1 MFSKN
6 KKTKI
11 LFTTLVVSIIILI
24 SSATFWQPFIIN
36 QINDRISINRFEV
49 ISARISGNLFSSIK
63 IYDLKVIHPS
73 YGNMSI
79 NRGLININFFSSLIN
94 GLTFDDIRIEDL
106 ITQPFNKKLNKS
118 KSIKNYS
125 NPNIPFDIDH
135 FFISGQIPIEFQN
148 DILVL
153 IGEIEGSIA
162 GDNDLELEISTL
174 NLKNQGENSIEFN
187 MDNVDLIANQEGI
200 IIDQFS
206 GKIWDAPISGAVS
219 YLHNQTKFI
228 GSINIDEFYVSEELF
243 SRTPL
248 KGKFGHI
255 SGKVDFESVD
265 GDISGNLSIS
275 NQLGLEMS
283 GDINLIS
290 KDSNIL
296 LRSLN
301 LYGEDSRLRA
311 NGVWENNRRISG
323 YFYLDSLDLSRWLI
337 EQDPTLLSGMAILEG
352 SIDEKKALE
361 NIELTLEV
369 AEYGVFSEHES
380 SFHGTVLY
388 SDSII
393 STVDPVML
401 IIGESILSI
410 DGEADLKSRKLD
422 IIADLEN
429 ADIDIINRFWM
440 DEFKRGSATGK
451 LKIRGTIER
460 PDAVAD
466 LNCKNIVYRDF
477 SLNSLSFHSEMESE
491 SNFPSGFVN
500 LKIEKGKW
508 KDEYFDSGTLDI
520 SFSKNRMVVENCHFK
535 SGEDYLLISGS
546 WLSKNKYKIDRL
558 QSAYR
563 DNYLVNAKPIYI
575 IYNDTTVSIEPFEIH
590 INDGIL
596 DGILTIGSFSEGRL
610 KMSNFDANVIT
621 QFIDNKYLDLSGIIF
636 GELGFSASNNSPT
649 YDIDI
654 ALKKG
659 SYLGEPYDQMN
670 LAILLESGVMHIDDI
685 SMTRDTSFGFQL
697 SGILPLKNSS
707 RDKSMVSLYTTYKD
721 LPMQMLHKLI
731 PKFYNIEG
739 QATGNLK
746 LYGSLDKTKIEFNTK
761 VSNAVFDRVFLGNIN
776 SKGLYEDNYL
786 LVDYANSKNKDE
798 TITSYGRVPFDLNLS
813 SEQFGQFFVNDS
825 INYHSRASL
834 SSMPFLSPYIPEL
847 DSIRGDIDIILS
859 LTGPASA
866 IMRDGSIEINNSS
879 VYTMLINNP
888 LISVDGKA
896 VVVANEMNINYLN
909 GASINQVK
917 KNKLQNIDNVKVSGS
932 IDFSSFFEP
941 KYNLLVNSINKKN
954 IHIDAIPIDLVGSV
968 DSLDITITGRDTVA
982 IAGTI
987 EAVGATLF
995 HEFISEDIGTTLSN
1009 NEGVVIS
1016 YSLNIPIKDEGK
1028 FQNSQVDAM
1037 MIGEISISK
1046 TGNEFWNIGGEVYID
1061 DGSILSFKD
1070 NFTGLNGYVT
1080 FDNNGINPNMDLMAS
1095 TNIADEE
1102 IRLRITGDLDDAD
1115 LILESSSG
1123 FSESDIIELLTFG
1136 ARFEDQE
1143 LSSTGFGVQAT
1154 SVLGSLLETQ
1164 FEKNLEEMSALKML
1178 KPDEID
1184 VSGTASF
1191 ISGQNLSASERS
1203 DLEDFK
1209 ISAKKKFGSKT
1220 YANLSYKKSFSLTNP
1235 DQLQIGVE
1243 YKLNRNLSLVGNMD
1257 DKGNLHLKYRYRY
1270 AY

>member
-6 KKTKI
+6 KKSKI
-11 LFTTLVVSIIILI
+11 LVITLVISVIILI
-24 SSATFWQPFIIN
+24 SSAVFWEPFIIS

-49 ISARISGNLFSSIK
+49 TSARISGNLFSSIK
-63 IYDLKVIHPS
+63 IYDVNVIHPS

-79 NRGLININFFSSLIN
+79 NRGLINIDFFSSLIS

-106 ITQPFNKKLNKS
+106 ITQPFNKELNKS
-118 KSIKNYS
+118 KPIKYYS
-125 NPNIPFDIDH
+125 SPSMPFDIDH

-153 IGEIEGSIA
+153 IGEIEGSITS
-162 GDNDLELEISTL
+162 DNDLKLEISTL

-187 MDNVDLIANQEGI
+187 MNNVDLIANKEGV

-206 GKIWDAPISGAVS
+206 GKIGNAPISGGVS
-219 YLHNQTKFI
+219 YLHDQSKFI
-228 GSINIDEFYVSEELF
+228 GSINIDEFYISEELF

-283 GDINLIS
+283 GDINLI
-290 KDSNIL
+290 KKESNIL

-301 LYGEDSRLRA
+301 LYGEDSRLRV
-311 NGVWENNRRISG
+311 NGVWEGNRRISG

-337 EQDPTLLSGMAILEG
+337 EQNPTLLSGMAILEG
-352 SIDEKKALE
+352 SIDEQKALE

-369 AEYGVFSEHES
+369 AEYGIFSEQES
-380 SFHGTVLY
+380 SFHGTVSY

-393 STVDPVML
+393 STIDPVML

-410 DGEADLKSRKLD
+410 DGETDLKSRKLD

-429 ADIDIINRFWM
+429 ADINIINRFWM
-440 DEFKRGSATGK
+440 DDFKSGSATGK
-451 LKIRGTIER
+451 LKIRGTIEH

-500 LKIEKGKW
+500 LKIEEGKW
-508 KDEYFDSGTLDI
+508 NDEYFDSGTLDI
-520 SFSKNRMVVENCHFK
+520 SFSENRMVVENCHFK

-575 IYNDTTVSIEPFEIH
+575 IYRDTTVSIEPFEIH
-590 INDGIL
+590 INDGIM
-596 DGILTIGSFSEGRL
+596 DGILTIGSFSEGRI

-659 SYLGEPYDQMN
+659 RYLGESYDQMN

-685 SMTRDTSFGFQL
+685 SITRDTSLGFQL
-697 SGILPLKNSS
+697 SGILPLKISS
-707 RDKSMVSLYTTYKD
+707 RDKSVVSLYTTYKD
-721 LPMQMLHKLI
+721 LPMPMLHKLI
-731 PKFYNIEG
+731 PNFYDIEG
-739 QATGNLK
+739 RATGTLK
-746 LYGSLDKTKIEFNTK
+746 LNGNLDETKFEFHTK
-761 VSNAVFDRVFLGNIN
+761 VNDAVFDQVFLGDLD
-776 SKGLYEDNYL
+776 SKGLYNGKYL

-798 TITSYGRVPFDLNLS
+798 LITSYGKVPFDLNLGS
-813 SEQFGQFFVNDS
+813 KRFGEFFVNDS
-825 INYHSRASL
+825 ISYHSRATFN
-834 SSMPFLSPYIPEL
+834 SMPFLSPYIPEL
-847 DSIRGDIDIILS
+847 DSIRGDIDITLS
-859 LTGPASA
+859 LTGPAFA
-866 IMRDGSIEINNSS
+866 IMRDGSIEINNSR

-888 LISVDGKA
+888 LINVDGKA
-896 VVVANEMNINYLN
+896 NLTENKMNILYLN
-909 GASINQVK
+909 GASIK
-917 KNKLQNIDNVKVSGS
+917 HPLKNFDNIKVSGF
-932 IDFSSFFEP
+932 IDFTSFFKP
-941 KYNLLVNSINKKN
+941 QYDLLVNSINKKN
-954 IHIDAIPIDLVGSV
+954 IYVNTIPIDLVGSV
-968 DSLDITITGRDTVA
+968 DSLDITITGRDTVN

-987 EAVGATLF
+987 EAVEGILF
-995 HEFISEDIGTTLSN
+995 HEFISEDIGTTLSTN
-1009 NEGVVIS
+1009 DGVIMS

-1037 MIGEISISK
+1037 MIGEISVSK

-1080 FDNNGINPNMDLMAS
+1080 FDNNGINPNMDLIAS
-1095 TNIADEE
+1095 TNIADEK

-1136 ARFEDQE
+1136 SRFEDQE

-1191 ISGQNLSASERS
+1191 ISGQNLSASERN